1 MRKSKFSY
9 RDLTDRLIAQAKPEV
24 SIYYL
29 PDRGRGFVAGLRIC
43 VRPSN
48 SKLWVMRY
56 RLPVQDGAG
65 NVVMRESTAGLGSY
79 PATSLAE
86 AREKARTARQ
96 TVATGTRP
104 AVARKVRAAQVAE
117 AHGHTFGAVA
127 ARWLAQGAKQGFG
140 NDARPWSAHHVERN
154 SGLLRRYLLPT
165 LAAIPVGA
173 ITEGMVEAPIR
184 EAYESGRAESARRA
198 AVIARQVMDYAK
210 ARRWIAA
217 NPLSG
222 IMKNPDLAKPK
233 VTSFAAL
240 PKGDVGA
247 MLRALDASESEP
259 VTRVAIYLLLHTGL
273 REAALRAAQ
282 WRELDLD
289 AGLWTVPASR
299 MKSRREHVLPLPAQ
313 AVALLKDLATTTD
326 RGPESYIFASRG
338 KAGYLAENT
347 LRLRLHGLGYKVT
360 AHGMRSLITDLLN
373 EQGFNP
379 DAIERQLDH
388 VLPGVRKVYLRSDFL
403 EQRRRMVQWLADW
416 CEAQRDSTA
425 ASADSNVVP
434 MRA

>member
-1 MRKSKFSY
+1 MRKSTFTY
-9 RDLTDRLIAQAKPEV
+9 RDLTDRLVAQAKPEV

-29 PDRGRGFVAGLRIC
+29 PDRGRGFVAGLRVC

-56 RLPVQDGAG
+56 RLPVQDAAG

-86 AREKARTARQ
+86 ARRKARTAQQ

-104 AVARKVRAAQVAE
+104 AVARKVHAAQVAD

-140 NDARPWSAHHVERN
+140 TDARPWSAHHVERN
-154 SGLLRRYLLPT
+154 GGLLRRYLLPT

-173 ITEGMVEAPIR
+173 LTEGIVEAPIR
-184 EAYESGRAESARRA
+184 KVYESGRAESARRA

-210 ARRWIAA
+210 ARRWIVT
-217 NPLSG
+217 NPLVG
-222 IMKNPDLAKPK
+222 ILNNPDLAKPR
-233 VTSFAAL
+233 VRHFAAL

-247 MLRALDASESEP
+247 MLRALDTSGTEP
-259 VTRVAIYLLLHTGL
+259 VTRAAIYLLLHTGL

-282 WRELDLD
+282 WREIDL
-289 AGLWTVPASR
+289 AAALWTVPAPR

-313 AVALLKDLATTTD
+313 AVALLKELATTTE
-326 RGPESYIFASRG
+326 RGPESYVFASRG

-347 LRLRLHGLGYKVT
+347 LRVRLHGLGFRVT

-373 EQGFNP
+373 EQGFNA
-379 DAIERQLDH
+379 DAVERQLDH
-388 VLPGVRKVYLRSDFL
+388 VLPGVRKAYLRSDFL
-403 EQRRRMVQWLADW
+403 EQRRAMVQWLADW
-416 CEAQRDSTA
+416 CEAQRDSTHA
-425 ASADSNVVP
+425 PADNNVV
-434 MRA
+434 ALCA